1 MLARAVIVTRV
12 VVPGVFVPVTLVV
25 GMIVLVVGMSVV
37 GIGQLLVRIAERD
50 PFERFWGIFGAF
62 SLTERNV
69 MGWRIVENQVS
80 RSRRCRKSFCGPK
93 PHNVRSV

>member
-12 VVPGVFVPVTLVV
+12 VVPVTLVV
-25 GMIVLVVGMSVV
+25 GMIVLVVGMPVV